1 MTATEDMTV
10 REIVANDFRTA
21 EVFQRHGIDFC
32 CKGNTSIEE
41 ACQRKNIMTE
51 DVESFFSR
59 RTGRNLTPV
68 FEQYLRHTALPV
80 LELKFADGS
89 VSYRWKVDE
98 QGFVMPIRVG
108 AKGNW
113 QIIQPTT
120 EWQTMKTALAKD
132 QFEVAT
138 DLYFVEVSKL

>member
-1 MTATEDMTV
+1 VVDDDKKWFSLI
-10 REIVANDFRTA
+10 REFY
-21 EVFQRHGIDFC
+21 QRY
-32 CKGNTSIEE
+32 KY
-41 ACQRKNIMTE
+41 QNIMTE